1 MAAGLTGGLRPARA
15 GRPVSWK
22 SAAAAASIGLA
33 LAACISGEAPS
44 SPTASTAS
52 PAAAAS
58 SIEATATS
66 RAAPQAAST
75 AADAAAETTAGAP
88 VTEPQNGSGGTPASE
103 TPASVPA
110 DEPASVPASEPPSD
124 GPQTITAAAGDYEV
138 SFDPEECPFQPPPGV
153 EPQCGY
159 LSVPADRSRPEEGRI
174 RLAAAVF
181 PARLEEKYPPVV
193 YLEGG
198 PGGEALETLPFTYET
213 LVAPLDAE
221 RTVILFDQRGVGYS
235 EPSLSCPQTRQ
246 LVFDLLAEDL
256 PTEEWLVRFTAV
268 LHECRETWL
277 SGGIDLSNFNSA
289 ASAADAA
296 DLRAALGYSEWDL
309 YGISYGTRLALTV
322 MRDHPEGVRSAV
334 LDSAYPPQVDE
345 IALILRGASGALDE
359 LFSACA
365 ADLYCSST
373 YGDLESLMFSIVDRL
388 NDSPVE
394 IEVIDYFS
402 LRTYPA
408 LLDGDALLGL
418 VFQALYAEW
427 TFPRIPKALAE
438 IRDGRYTSA
447 EELMSLFLANEAFFS
462 IGQFLS
468 VGCREEA
475 PFSDLDL
482 VRSERKAHPRLV
494 SLLEGSLIQS
504 ERASE
509 FCAAWGAGAAD
520 PIENQPVE
528 SSIPALVMAGRFD
541 PITPPDFGHRT
552 AEHLDNA
559 WFVEFPTLAHG
570 VTTVEGCPR
579 SIMLDFLADPSA
591 EPNTACVEDMPKVQF
606 P

>member
-1 MAAGLTGGLRPARA
+1 MNA
-15 GRPVSWK
+15 GRRRAAPGRAVSRKW
-22 SAAAAASIGLA
+22 AAAAAAVGLA
-33 LAACISGEAPS
+33 LAACSGGGAPD
-44 SPTASTAS
+44 SP
-52 PAAAAS
+52 
-58 SIEATATS
+58 
-66 RAAPQAAST
+66 AAST
-75 AADAAAETTAGAP
+75 AAAPASSAEAAAASRAAPADTAAAAAETTAGAS
-88 VTEPQNGSGGTPASE
+88 VSEPQNGAGGAQD
-103 TPASVPA
+103 SVPA
-110 DEPASVPASEPPSD
+110 DEPDSGPVDEPSSVSSSVPPSEPPSAE
-124 GPQTITAAAGDYEV
+124 PRNITAAAGSYEV
-138 SFDPEECPFQPPPGV
+138 SFDPGECPFQPPPGS
-153 EPQCGY
+153 EPRCGY
-159 LSVPADRSRPEEGRI
+159 LSVPADRDRPEEGRI

-181 PARLEEKYPPVV
+181 PARLEERHPPVV

-198 PGGEALETLPFTYET
+198 PGGEALESLPFSYET
-213 LVAPLDAE
+213 LVKPLDAE
-221 RTVILFDQRGVGYS
+221 RTVIVFDQRGVGYS
-235 EPSLSCPQTRQ
+235 EPSLSCPQTRR

-256 PTEEWLVRFTAV
+256 PTEEWLDRFTAV
-268 LHECRETWL
+268 LYECREPWV

-289 ASAADAA
+289 ASAADVA
-296 DLRAALGYSEWDL
+296 DLRAALGYPEWDL

-365 ADLYCSST
+365 ADPYCRST
-373 YGDLESLMFSIVDRL
+373 YGDLESLLFSLVDRL
-388 NDSPVE
+388 NDSPAE
-394 IEVIDYFS
+394 IEVIDYLS

-408 LLDGDALLGL
+408 LLDGDSLLGL

-468 VGCREEA
+468 IGCREEA
-475 PFSDLDL
+475 PFSDMDL
-482 VRSERKAHPRLV
+482 VRSEREAHPRLV
-494 SLLEGSLIQS
+494 SLVEGSLIQS

-509 FCAAWGAGAAD
+509 FCAAWGAGAAG

-528 SSIPALVMAGRFD
+528 SSIPALVAAGRFD
-541 PITPPDFGHRT
+541 PVTPPDYGRR
-552 AEHLDNA
+552 ASEHLDNA
-559 WFVEFPTLAHG
+559 WFVEFPTLSHG

-579 SIMLDFLADPSA
+579 SIMLDFLADPSG
-591 EPNTACVEDMPKVQF
+591 ELDTACIADMPKVQF